1 MKKITL
7 TLVGLFTNFIS
18 AQAIITETF
27 VDKWENSKVYLLQMA
42 EAMPE
47 EKYGFKPSEREM
59 SFKEQ
64 IEHIL
69 GNMDWLSG
77 SYFATDK
84 YKKREFTPITT
95 KAQVLAEIN
104 TVFDLAKT
112 RIETNSNI
120 DLSQKV
126 DFFAGPKSKL
136 QILNLMQD
144 HVTHHRGQL
153 IVYLN
158 LCQIPPPKYVGW

>member
-1 MKKITL
+1 MRKITL
-7 TLVGLFTNFIS
+7 VLVTLFTNSIS
-18 AQAIITETF
+18 AQALITEAF
-27 VDKWENSKVYLLQMA
+27 VEKWDNSKVYLIQMA
-42 EAMPE
+42 EAMPKK
-47 EKYGFKPSEREM
+47 KYGFKPSDREM

-77 SYFATDK
+77 TYFAADN
-84 YKKREFTPITT
+84 YKKREFTSITT
-95 KAQVLAEIN
+95 KTQVLAEIN

-112 RIETNSNI
+112 RIETNKNI
-120 DLSQKV
+120 DLSEKV
-126 DFFAGPKSKL
+126 EFFAGPKSKL